1 MTELLRD
8 HTANLRG
15 GVACCLARLADRAI
29 IYVTKAKKDN
39 EDDRMEIDS
48 RH

>member
-15 GVACCLARLADRAI
+15 GVACCLARLADRGNHLCDQSQ
-29 IYVTKAKKDN
+29 K
-39 EDDRMEIDS
+39 RQ
-48 RH
+48 